1 MGVGGQRR
9 SLDLAIFCL
18 QFLNAANSV
27 YLFDKKKKK
36 KKKHLYRIYIIQS
49 LTQAV
54 NATSSFAILSPSS
67 SPPSRQELEL
77 ESV

>member
-27 YLFDKKKKK
+27 YLFDKKK